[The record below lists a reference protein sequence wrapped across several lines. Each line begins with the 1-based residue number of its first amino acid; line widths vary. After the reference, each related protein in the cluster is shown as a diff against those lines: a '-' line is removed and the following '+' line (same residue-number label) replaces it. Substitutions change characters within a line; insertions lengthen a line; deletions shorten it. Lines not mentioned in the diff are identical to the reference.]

1 MLVLSHQVVSDSLWT
16 AESQASLSLTISWSF
31 PKFKSIESV
40 MPSNHLILQPL
51 PASPLALN
59 LSQHQGLFQWV
70 GSSHQ
75 VAKVLELPASASVL
89 SMSIQSWFPSGLTGW
104 ISLLSKRPSRVFS
117 SITVQKHQF
126 FGAVP
131 SLFKIKSFSSL
142 IQLVFSM
149 GLFVS
154 LMHAWSLSVSQQCA
168 CPPHHWNFR
177 PQTPSLK
184 TQQFLK
190 T

>member
-40 MPSNHLILQPL
+40 MPSNHLILQPSSSSL
-51 PASPLALN
+51 PAFN
-59 LSQHQGLFQWV
+59 ISQHQSLFRV
-70 GSSHQ
+70 SSSHQ